1 MVSGSKQ
8 ASRHTHKDMCN
19 AVSTSVGLTK
29 AHPLTSYSCT
39 VSYHAMTCIIYGV
52 VMKFGG
58 LTNRHPKKPI
68 KWPIIV
74 KYLGI
79 FCRVKT
85 QVQQWDDNPFFLP
98 YTHLNK
104 LPQSEAIEAVD
115 KLNLPVCLLVSQKTK
130 HPVYNLLLQQSRSDQ
145 YSPPSDETAIRN
157 KSTSLWQPIF
167 IMPSL
172 WTHWF
177 QYIRHT
183 FQPWLAHTF
192 LHSTQI
198 STEGPSLKNWHQ
210 PHTFN
215 NGTDCDLA
223 CSLPFAAF
231 ICWNL
236 LWGNILESV
245 RNLAT

>member
-29 AHPLTSYSCT
+29 AHPINVIQLYCKLPCNDM
-39 VSYHAMTCIIYGV
+39 YCIIYGV

-98 YTHLNK
+98 YIHLNK

-145 YSPPSDETAIRN
+145 HSPHSDETAIRSKTHHYGN
-157 KSTSLWQPIF
+157 PSPPSFPSNALDTKCANLWLQ
-167 IMPSL
+167 
-172 WTHWF
+172 
-177 QYIRHT
+177 HT
-183 FQPWLAHTF
+183 
-192 LHSTQI
+192 
-198 STEGPSLKNWHQ
+198 N
-210 PHTFN
+210 
-215 NGTDCDLA
+215 
-223 CSLPFAAF
+223 
-231 ICWNL
+231 
-236 LWGNILESV
+236 
-245 RNLAT
+245 